1 MRSLVLAVFFV
12 LTGCSAQDWNEQLST
27 PHDRSFVIETIEALR
42 SDRIEALNGSMEP
55 ELYNE
60 TIANRE
66 KIKPYFIAKG
76 KPELITVSNNTIINR
91 GITKTTVVIPF
102 AYVIDVA
109 A

>member
-1 MRSLVLAVFFV
+1 
-12 LTGCSAQDWNEQLST
+12 
-27 PHDRSFVIETIEALR
+27 
-42 SDRIEALNGSMEP
+42 MEP